1 MVRGVLGPRVAV
13 CGADAIDRSVFG
25 LRMGDPLRSE
35 VGRCWMMVHRGK
47 HLIAGH
53 RFWVRGFWEPGLLP
67 ADLRIGHT
75 NGEIQNAANPTGEI
89 PTGEIQNEGHPIDG
103 GLHLGAAPIGVHL
116 GDASEG
122 RDRCLRGFCDGFP
135 YSPQRGW
142 QSHRTRWELS

>member
-1 MVRGVLGPRVAV
+1 
-13 CGADAIDRSVFG
+13 
-25 LRMGDPLRSE
+25 
-35 VGRCWMMVHRGK
+35 MMVHRGTN
-47 HLIAGH
+47 LIAGH

-75 NGEIQNAANPTGEI
+75 NGEIQNAAIQNAANPTGEI

-103 GLHLGAAPIGVHL
+103 GLHLGAAPIAVHL